1 MNLYQKLK
9 KLVELDFKYEIKFNL
24 TESEKKESLN
34 ELNLDLGIKDT
45 TLKFTYQDWE
55 NIEYPRK
62 ENGKLDN
69 DQIIIDGDKLKLT
82 TRTSGFQFRFNIQ
95 NEIEMKGSNDRL
107 YHKLLS
113 NNCDNSNK
121 IIIQTSGTY
130 GTCNLNNEN
139 FSWVIENLHL
149 ERKELKELFDINFD
163 YKIENDIYYMK
174 IIDTLIDL
182 DKYLIKTIQ
191 KKEKITSKTNT
202 KVLV

>member
-9 KLVELDFKYEIKFNL
+9 KIVELDFKYEIKFNL

-62 ENGKLDN
+62 ENGKLDT
-69 DQIIIDGDKLKLT
+69 DKIIIEGDKLKLT
-82 TRTSGFQFRFNIQ
+82 ARTNGFQFRFNIQ

-121 IIIQTSGTY
+121 IIIPTSGTY

-191 KKEKITSKTNT
+191 KKEKNNIKN
-202 KVLV
+202 KH